1 MRINSYEVGMESART
16 YSSSQAR
23 KLSLSYTRQDF
34 QGTFANLG
42 NAYSNSEN
50 HQIDSGDNTSSDS
63 MTKEGSE
70 YDTAMNAFNSM
81 RNVDGAPSIT
91 LSHSRDIAHTVDE
104 FRQQIIRYLWQALFG
119 RNSVKD
125 RFEDYELTPVDNNG
139 LSVQSSNM
147 MSVNVSFITLHGY
160 EEYQYTESES
170 VSFHSKGSVITE
182 DGRAID
188 FNMDIEMDRSFTQYS
203 YNEYDS
209 VVAMCDPLVIN
220 YDGDIADLSDQK
232 FYFDLDADGK
242 MDEISNLAAGNG
254 FIALDNNRDGIINDG
269 SELFGTKSGNGF
281 ADLAK
286 YDSDGNG
293 WIDENDEIFDDLK
306 IWVVDSKGESQL
318 YTLKE
323 KNVGAIY
330 LGNSSTD
337 YTLRSMENG
346 SVNGAI
352 RNMGVFLYE
361 DGTGVGNISHL
372 DIAN

>member
-1 MRINSYEVGMESART
+1 MKINSYEVGMESART

-23 KLSLSYTRQDF
+23 KLSLSYKRQDF
-34 QGTFANLG
+34 QGTFANLSDTF
-42 NAYSNSEN
+42 NNSEN

-63 MTKEGSE
+63 MTSEGSG
-70 YDTAMNAFNSM
+70 YDAAMDAFNSM
-81 RNVDGAPSIT
+81 KSIDGAPGIT
-91 LSHSRDIAHTVDE
+91 ISHSRDVAHTVDE

-119 RNSVKD
+119 RDSLKD
-125 RFEDYELTPVDNNG
+125 RFGDYEMTPASG
-139 LSVQSSNM
+139 EGMSLQSNNM
-147 MSVNVSFITLHGY
+147 MSVNITFISLHGY
-160 EEYQYTESES
+160 EEYQYTESEA
-170 VSFHSKGSVITE
+170 VSFHSKGSVVTE
-182 DGRAID
+182 DGRSID
-188 FNMDIEMDRSFTQYS
+188 FNMDIEMNRSFTQYA

-220 YDGDIADLSDQK
+220 FDGDVADLSDQK
-232 FYFDLDADGK
+232 IFFDLDADGE

-269 SELFGTKSGNGF
+269 SELFGTKSGDGF

-286 YDSDGNG
+286 YDQDGNG
-293 WIDENDEIFDDLK
+293 WIDENDAIFDDLK
-306 IWVVDSKGESQL
+306 IWVVDSNGDSQL

-337 YTLRSMENG
+337 YTIRSMENG

-352 RNMGVFLYE
+352 RKMGVFLYE